1 MGAPRVRGGGGE
13 KRDCERRKRRR
24 EGVVERRGEA
34 DEARK
39 REEAKARGREVGSQ
53 YDDEQELVANENVV
67 ARPNQKRSK
76 NFSLE
81 EESASSQEESVSVE
95 VFFAAKHYTMPLSP
109 KGGC

>member
-1 MGAPRVRGGGGE
+1 LIN
-13 KRDCERRKRRR
+13 
-24 EGVVERRGEA
+24 
-34 DEARK
+34 DESNHFGSN
-39 REEAKARGREVGSQ
+39 EMGSQ

-95 VFFAAKHYTMPLSP
+95 EIGAGRKCAHARRGRKTDFILVV
-109 KGGC
+109 